1 MAYASMAESTV
12 ENSAQVLSCWL
23 KFVNA
28 QHNAFVCETQHKP
41 HSAQM
46 TLSITI
52 SSAKCRYAECS
63 VFIVM
68 LSVIMLNDIM
78 LNVVML
84 NVVMLNVVM
93 LNVVML
99 NAVMLNV
106 IMLNAV
112 MLNVVML
119 NVVMMSV
126 VAPKPETGL
135 LAAKFPLCA
144 S

>member
-1 MAYASMAESTV
+1 MAYACMAEPTV
-12 ENSAQVLSCWL
+12 ENSAQVSSCWL
-23 KFVNA
+23 NFVHA
-28 QHNAFVCETQHKP
+28 QHNGFVCETQHKRQT
-41 HSAQM
+41 AQM

-68 LSVIMLNDIM
+68 LNVIMLND
-78 LNVVML
+78 VML

-99 NAVMLNV
+99 NA
-106 IMLNAV
+106 
-112 MLNVVML
+112 
-119 NVVMMSV
+119 VMMSV